1 MVWFSVNFSVFFFID
16 IEIKRI
22 RKFFQSSSYD
32 LNRVVVLFGG
42 YNVDFKFFL
51 ILIGERYIDN
61 FVINYFL
68 KKMFFFKSK

>member
-51 ILIGERYIDN
+51 ILIGEYYIDN